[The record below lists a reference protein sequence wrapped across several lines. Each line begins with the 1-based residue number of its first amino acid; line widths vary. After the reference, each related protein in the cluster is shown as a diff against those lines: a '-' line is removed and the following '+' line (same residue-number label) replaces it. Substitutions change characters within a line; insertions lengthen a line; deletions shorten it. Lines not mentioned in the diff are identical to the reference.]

1 MRRTV
6 LTDPYFT
13 IQPELTF
20 IDALK
25 KPLHEAAPDY
35 YGQRAIAPGEVDVH
49 GLYIK
54 KAFENDPEQLLN
66 TIYEDFDL
74 FLKVYGIGG
83 SQFPI
88 YLEIGETACFEAYT
102 IEVTEEKIV
111 ITAKDTEG
119 IRRALV
125 YLEDELRRAE
135 NAYLMPGITRKKPS
149 VRSRITRCFFSPI
162 NRPPKYGDEL
172 SDDIDY
178 YPEAY
183 LNRLMHEGSNGVWIY
198 TRFSDILPSE
208 IIPEY
213 GIGYEKRM
221 AKLNRVIEKC
231 RRYGIGVYVFAIEPV
246 ALTPELAKKHPEI
259 VGGDVGYNGNPLF
272 CCESEKGKAYCYEAG
287 KKLCE
292 LYPKLRGFISI
303 TYGERPTSCASVISG
318 KEEFDEPMVHSTCP
332 RCKSKKPGE
341 ILANALEALRSGAR
355 EVNPEFE
362 TVSWTY
368 GHRQWGLDD
377 IRDYVDVAPSDVIL
391 MQNFEDAGFEAQ
403 LGKQRI
409 STDYWLS
416 YPGPSEMFAETAKR
430 ALEKNKTIYAKMQV
444 CCSHEIATVPYVP
457 VPGIVFDKYKG
468 AAECGV
474 RGVMQCWYFGNYPS
488 LMSKAANEASF
499 LENFENKDAF
509 LEHIAGIYFGKTR
522 AKAVAAAWKLF
533 ESGYRNYPLNIMF
546 SYYGPM
552 HDSVVWQLSL
562 LPKNFAPARTWQL
575 VDPMDGDRICDA
587 LCSAHT
593 LKEARIL
600 CARMAQDWSAGV
612 KLLADM
618 ESAHAE
624 EAEQLA
630 VARAI
635 GLLFEGGNRILEFYQ
650 LRDDL
655 GRGIGDAEVILAR
668 MREIVEAEIENSA
681 AMLPLCNACASLGY
695 HSEAEGFKFFPE
707 KLENRIEQLKA
718 LLKTEFPIVEARLSE
733 GKSALAY
740 YDGEEAYPGL
750 KRYRMPQ
757 GKLEAAPWEAI
768 GESGKH
774 KFRMAYEGEK
784 LYLELLSTDENAQI
798 LVCPEYRLF
807 TAEPQLRFN
816 KNGFM
821 HLNYNDYLYWQI
833 THERKKEILE
843 KYRNMEVLCDAGM
856 HLKFELDIDE
866 LGLDKIRPM
875 KMKFEVNDSE
885 MWCVSD
891 REVRADLMPPS
902 TLGKNKVVI
911 EEYGWILPEA

>member
-1 MRRTV
+1 MKRTI

-13 IQPELTF
+13 IQPALAF
-20 IDALK
+20 IDELK
-25 KPLHEAAPDY
+25 KPLHETAPEY
-35 YGQRAIAPGEVDVH
+35 YGKRAIEPGEVDVH
-49 GLYIK
+49 GLYIAK
-54 KAFENDPEQLLN
+54 KFAQDPDNLLQ
-66 TIYEDFDL
+66 TIYDDFAL
-74 FLKVYGIGG
+74 FLKVYGIDG
-83 SQFPI
+83 SHFPI
-88 YLEIGETACFEAYT
+88 CLELGETECFEAYV
-102 IEVTEEKIV
+102 IEVAEDKIV
-111 ITAKDTEG
+111 ITANDTEG

-135 NAYLMPGITRKKPS
+135 NAFLMPGITKRKPF

-178 YPEAY
+178 YPEEY

-213 GIGYEKRM
+213 GDGYEKRM

-246 ALTPELAKKHPEI
+246 ALTHELAKEHPDMI
-259 VGGDVGYNGNPLF
+259 GSDLGYNGNPLF
-272 CCESEKGKAYCYEAG
+272 CCSSEKGKAYCYEAG

-303 TYGERPTSCASVISG
+303 TYGERPTSCASVING
-318 KEEFDEPMVHSTCP
+318 KEAFGEPDVGSTCP
-332 RCKSKKPGE
+332 RCGGKKPGE
-341 ILANALEALRSGAR
+341 ILAIALEALRSGAR

-368 GHRQWGLDD
+368 GHRTWKLDD
-377 IRDYVDVAPSDVIL
+377 IRDYVDAAPSDVAL
-391 MQNFEDAGFEAQ
+391 MQNFEDAGFEEQ

-409 STDYWLS
+409 STDYWMS
-416 YPGPSEMFAETAKR
+416 YPGPSEMFVETAKR
-430 ALEKNKTIYAKMQV
+430 AKLKNKILYAKMQV

-468 AAECGV
+468 AFDCGV
-474 RGVMQCWYFGNYPS
+474 TGVMQCWYFGNYPS

-499 LENFENKDAF
+499 VDDFSNKDAF
-509 LEHIAGIYFGKTR
+509 LEHVAGIYFGKTR
-522 AKAVAAAWKLF
+522 AKVVAEAWKLF

-552 HDSVVWQLSL
+552 HDSVVWKLAL
-562 LPKNFAPARTWQL
+562 EPKNFAPARTWQL

-587 LCSAHT
+587 LCTAHT
-593 LKEARIL
+593 LEEARIL
-600 CARMAQDWSAGV
+600 CARMAEDWSAGV

-650 LRDDL
+650 LRDAL
-655 GRGIGDAEVILAR
+655 GRGAGETKEILAR
-668 MREIVEAEIENSA
+668 MRAIAEAEMENSA
-681 AMLPLCNACASLGY
+681 AMIPLCEACASLGY

-707 KLENRIEQLKA
+707 KLENRIAQLKE
-718 LLKTEFPIVEARLSE
+718 LLETEFVAVENRLAE
-733 GKSALAY
+733 GKRALAY
-740 YDGEEAYPGL
+740 YDGEEDFPGL
-750 KRYRMPQ
+750 KRYKMPQ
-757 GKLEAAPWEAI
+757 GTLDDAPWEEI
-768 GESGKH
+768 GNTGRH
-774 KFRMAYEGEK
+774 KFRMAYAGKK
-784 LYLELLSTDENAQI
+784 LYLEVFSTDENTKLLI
-798 LVCPEYRLF
+798 CPEYRLMV
-807 TAEPQLRFN
+807 AEPKMCFN
-816 KNGFM
+816 KDGFM
-821 HLNYNDYLYWQI
+821 YFDMNDYMYWQI
-833 THERKKEILE
+833 THARKEEILH
-843 KYRNMEVLCDAGM
+843 KYRKMEVLRDAGM

-875 KMKFEVNDSE
+875 KMKFAVGDEK
-885 MWCVSD
+885 WCVSD
-891 REVRADLMPPS
+891 REERPDLMPPA
-902 TLGKNKVVI
+902 TLGKPTVVI
-911 EEYGWILPEA
+911 EEYGWILPEE